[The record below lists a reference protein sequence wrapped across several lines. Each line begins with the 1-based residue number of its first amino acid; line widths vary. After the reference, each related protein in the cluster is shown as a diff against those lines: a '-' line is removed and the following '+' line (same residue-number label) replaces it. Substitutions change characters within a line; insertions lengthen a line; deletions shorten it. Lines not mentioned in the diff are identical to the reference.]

1 MSCLLYKTL
10 KSITKI
16 IYDIGREK
24 GGCFNM
30 KTIKSIYE
38 LLSIVDGIE
47 GWLSEYEQFALLHL
61 PSMVDH
67 LSGDIVEIG
76 SYKGKSTIALALGS
90 SLMSTKKR
98 PIYAI
103 DPFVEPP
110 FHFFWTNIK
119 NHGLEK
125 FVIPIKKHSA
135 EAYDDCP
142 KSIAAIFIDGD
153 HEYTSVKHDI
163 IQYAPRV
170 VKGGLIVFHDYS
182 DYWPGVPKAVDELCN
197 NKHFEY
203 VTIYDNLL
211 FVRKR

>member
-1 MSCLLYKTL
+1 MVTV
-10 KSITKI
+10 
-16 IYDIGREK
+16 R
-24 GGCFNM
+24 
-30 KTIKSIYE
+30 SIYE
-38 LLSIVDGIE
+38 LLSIVESIE

-61 PSMVDH
+61 PSIVDH

-76 SYKGKSTIALALGS
+76 SFKGKSTIALALGS

-103 DPFVEPP
+103 DPFVVPP
-110 FHFFWTNIK
+110 YKFFEDNIK

-125 FVIPIKKHSA
+125 FIIPIKKLSSQ
-135 EAYDDCP
+135 AYDDCP

-153 HEYTSVKHDI
+153 HEYSAVKHDI
-163 IQYAPRV
+163 VHYAPRV

-182 DYWPGVPKAVDELCN
+182 DYWAGVRKAVDELCN
-197 NKHFEY
+197 NEDFEY

-211 FVRKR
+211 FVRKL

>member
-1 MSCLLYKTL
+1 V
-10 KSITKI
+10 
-16 IYDIGREK
+16 K
-24 GGCFNM
+24 GVCFYLP
-30 KTIKSIYE
+30 TVKSIYE
-38 LLSIVDGIE
+38 LLSIVENIE
-47 GWLSEYEQFALLHL
+47 GWLSKFEQFALIHL

-67 LSGDIVEIG
+67 LSGDIIEIG

-110 FHFFWTNIK
+110 FKFFWENVK

-125 FVIPIKKHSA
+125 FVIPIKKHSE

-153 HEYTSVKHDI
+153 HNYSSVKHDI
-163 IQYAPRV
+163 IHYAPRV
-170 VKGGLIVFHDYS
+170 VKGGFIVFHDYDS
-182 DYWPGVPKAVDELCN
+182 HYWPGVPKAVDELCN
-197 NKHFEY
+197 NEDYQY
-203 VTIYDNLL
+203 VTIYDTLL
-211 FVRKR
+211 FIRKL